1 MNRKEALYLL
11 TAVGCPVNVINHCSA
26 VSEKARY
33 IAQKVQNDHPVDIHL
48 VEMGGL
54 LHDIGRA
61 VTHSIDHGIVGARL
75 LKKRGINRHL
85 QRICETHI
93 LAGVPKAVAK
103 DIGLPPRDFIPQT
116 MEEKI
121 VCHADNMTN
130 HTIEELRIG
139 WKNFFGEKN
148 GQIIITLL
156 DNLYNELKKYT
167 NVP

>member
-1 MNRKEALYLL
+1 MNRKEALDLL
-11 TAVGCPVNVINHCSA
+11 TVVGCPVNVINHCSA
-26 VSEKARY
+26 VSKKARY
-33 IAQKVQNDHPVDIHL
+33 IAQQVQNDHPVDIHL

-148 GQIIITLL
+148 GKVIVTLL
-156 DNLYNELKKYT
+156 DNLYNELKKYVD
-167 NVP
+167 VP